1 MNRVLIRLSLASA
14 LLLALAAVVS
24 LPNGLHSARLIAAA
38 DDPVALAELGLDRS
52 FDAATATREIEA
64 ALAAGDVELAQSFL
78 DLAADRGLALDPA
91 LDPALGARV
100 AAAARAADGA
110 VRKVASFARGFVTG
124 APDDLAGLAG
134 TAAGDLFW
142 FGDVRDVVR
151 EGSRMARGRE
161 PDALMLGLAG
171 AGLAITAGTYA
182 SLGAAVPARVGLSLV
197 KVARRTGRLGAPL
210 MRAIRRQSTEGVVR
224 LAGDLGRVQAKA
236 GTRATLDVLKHAD
249 SPKDLVRYA
258 RLADAKGSRTR
269 AIVKL
274 LGRGAIMLTTALFDL
289 ALWVFWALLNL
300 AGFCVALKRATERM
314 TLRLIRRGKRRAAA
328 RALAGAAPAV

>member
-78 DLAADRGLALDPA
+78 DLAADRGLA

-182 SLGAAVPARVGLSLV
+182 SLGGAVPARVGLSLV

-314 TLRLIRRGKRRAAA
+314 TLRLIRRGKRRAVA
-328 RALAGAAPAV
+328 RALAAAAPAV

>member
-14 LLLALAAVVS
+14 LLLVLAAVVS

-78 DLAADRGLALDPA
+78 DLAADRGLA

-182 SLGAAVPARVGLSLV
+182 SLGGAVPARVGLSLV

>member
-14 LLLALAAVVS
+14 LLLVLAAVVS

-78 DLAADRGLALDPA
+78 DLAADRGLA

>member
-14 LLLALAAVVS
+14 LLLVLAAVVS

-78 DLAADRGLALDPA
+78 DLAADRGLA

-314 TLRLIRRGKRRAAA
+314 TLRLIRRGKRRAVA
-328 RALAGAAPAV
+328 RALAAAAPAV

>member
-78 DLAADRGLALDPA
+78 DLAADRGLA

-249 SPKDLVRYA
+249 SPKDVVRYA

-274 LGRGAIMLTTALFDL
+274 LGRGAIVLTTALFDL

>member
-1 MNRVLIRLSLASA
+1 MIRLSLASA

-78 DLAADRGLALDPA
+78 DLAADRGLA

-249 SPKDLVRYA
+249 SPKDVVRYA

-274 LGRGAIMLTTALFDL
+274 LGRGAIVLTTALFDL